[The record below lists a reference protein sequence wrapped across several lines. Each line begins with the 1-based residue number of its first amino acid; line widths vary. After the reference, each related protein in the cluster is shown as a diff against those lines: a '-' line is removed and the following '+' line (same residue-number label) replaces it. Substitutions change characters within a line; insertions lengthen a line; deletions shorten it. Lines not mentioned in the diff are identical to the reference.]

1 MLLWPLLYSPM
12 QLAMRHTGTMAGMEP
27 AACISAM
34 PAMSAGSAMPAMP
47 TAPAMPAGSAMS
59 AGSAVPTA
67 PAMPDTPKVQTGGAY
82 AQLVKTA
89 TQSFTAPVDGVVT
102 FNEQSKTDNIIV
114 SNGAITFLTP
124 GTYKLEYNLNV
135 QDVQAGAASTG
146 NVSIYLRSLGTPIN
160 GTQVTFP
167 LTNTDVEVISGGR
180 LSPCPRTMYS
190 IAL

>member
-1 MLLWPLLYSPM
+1 MAASVQPHAAGHAAYRHNGRHGASSLHIRHARHVRRIRHARHAHRTRHARRIRHVRRIRRAHRTRHARYAQSPN
-12 QLAMRHTGTMAGMEP
+12 R
-27 AACISAM
+27 
-34 PAMSAGSAMPAMP
+34 
-47 TAPAMPAGSAMS
+47 
-59 AGSAVPTA
+59 
-67 PAMPDTPKVQTGGAY
+67 GAY

>member
-1 MLLWPLLYSPM
+1 PPCPPCPPHLPCSPYPPC
-12 QLAMRHTGTMAGMEP
+12 QPYPPCPIR
-27 AACISAM
+27 
-34 PAMSAGSAMPAMP
+34 
-47 TAPAMPAGSAMS
+47 
-59 AGSAVPTA
+59 
-67 PAMPDTPKVQTGGAY
+67 PKFKPAY

-135 QDVQAGAASTG
+135 QAGAASTG

-167 LTNTDVEVISGGR
+167 LTNTAVEVISGGAVITVFQNQILDCFVDFDAAATGSLDVLGGSLFAVR
-180 LSPCPRTMYS
+180 
-190 IAL
+190 IA